1 MIPQGPDGHRRPA
14 GHATLHRFHL
24 RTIFTHDA
32 MAAPHLMPGKNKV
45 TLTVANP
52 EAVKADPVVLIYR
65 YKEAPDWKDE
75 KVIERTITQCPFTF
89 AADLP
94 ETAKLPQMQD
104 LTLRCGT
111 LLWVPQ

>member
-1 MIPQGPDGHRRPA
+1 
-14 GHATLHRFHL
+14 
-24 RTIFTHDA
+24 

-45 TLTVANP
+45 TFTVAN
-52 EAVKADPVVLIYR
+52 PVVLIYR

-75 KVIERTITQCPFTF
+75 KVIERTITQSPFTS